1 MIVAVDALKSVIGT
15 FETSCCQVHQSADD
29 FILCLYRLRDDLRAQ
44 ASELTTLQTRLK
56 DSQLNLNEFQ
66 SNTLPTQ
73 YELTKTIHEKNLLT
87 EQVKYLENELQM
99 KAQDER
105 TLRADSASKVDEL
118 DLALSEANAQVDML
132 TKQLAAAK
140 VGSAFPY
147 CLLFLYGIYNVD

>member
-15 FETSCCQVHQSADD
+15 FETACCQVHQSADD

-87 EQVKYLENELQM
+87 EQVKYLENELQK

-147 CLLFLYGIYNVD
+147 CLLFLYRIYNVD